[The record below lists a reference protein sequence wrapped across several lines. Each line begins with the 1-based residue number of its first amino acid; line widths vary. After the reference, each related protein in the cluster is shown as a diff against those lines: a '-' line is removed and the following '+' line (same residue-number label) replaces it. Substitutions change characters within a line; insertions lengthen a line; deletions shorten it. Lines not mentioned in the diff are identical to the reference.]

1 MNLARL
7 LAVLLVLY
15 TLDSWAQWY
24 NPNTGAP
31 VPDTESRKRSGDFGA
46 MLTVTGNVK
55 SFLDE
60 WYKTAE
66 SHTPRLET
74 TDKVKRGEIIGA
86 LLFFSGCGTEGEK
99 CNATVDFKVLSPNGS
114 VYGEHNGSR
123 IWPGPAAKKAVVLL
137 SQARLEVRIE
147 PNDPIGEYV
156 VLASLKDSATKG
168 VFQLRQKFKVVE

>member
-15 TLDSWAQWY
+15 TVDSWAQWY

-46 MLTVTGNVK
+46 MLTVTGDVK

-66 SHTPRLET
+66 SHTPHLKT
-74 TDKVKRGEIIGA
+74 KDKVKRGEIIGA
-86 LLFFSGCGTEGEK
+86 LLFFSGCGIEGGK
-99 CNATVDFKVLSPNGS
+99 CDATVDFKVLSPNGS

-123 IWPGPAAKKAVVLL
+123 VWSGSAARKGVVLL

-156 VLASLKDSATKG
+156 VLASLKDSTPKS
-168 VFQLRQKFKVVE
+168 VFQLMQKFQVVE